1 MYYDHHATANCKS
14 VYFHP
19 GTFNSFE
26 NGVGCTQLAK
36 KSSTFWIVYTIRKDH
51 AQLQWRANKSSKLE
65 ALSITPGR
73 LHLRNTKRRTL
84 LALVKTH
91 DPPQ

>member
-26 NGVGCTQLAK
+26 KTWIFLLLILLLLFFITNKAIDVIANFLGQIWNPGYQTVKNQTTTCK
-36 KSSTFWIVYTIRKDH
+36 KYDSFCI
-51 AQLQWRANKSSKLE
+51 
-65 ALSITPGR
+65 
-73 LHLRNTKRRTL
+73 L
-84 LALVKTH
+84 L
-91 DPPQ
+91 